1 MMDVRFQLFRLSSVV
16 LISLP
21 ALPTVQ
27 CVTLGGGLYMTGD
40 LSALTGRFSGD
51 ITPIVSLRFH
61 LVTHLLTPFTGAR
74 IRRALNSV
82 GWL

>member
-1 MMDVRFQLFRLSSVV
+1 MDVRFQFFRLSSAM
-16 LISLP
+16 LISFP

-40 LSALTGRFSGD
+40 LSALTARFSGN

-61 LVTHLLTPFTGAR
+61 LATHLLTPFPGVR
-74 IRRALNSV
+74 IRRALNSF

>member
-1 MMDVRFQLFRLSSVV
+1 MMDVRFQLFRLSSAV

-51 ITPIVSLRFH
+51 ITPS
-61 LVTHLLTPFTGAR
+61 
-74 IRRALNSV
+74 
-82 GWL
+82 